1 MYLIFN
7 KDGSTKETLF
17 NEYIN
22 KGSDGVNFIDVAVVG
37 YGPGQY
43 TASGT
48 FTPKSQEAM
57 VASPM
62 KNVSITTSSG
72 TYLGYRFYLYAAFT
86 QYPGDLAFS
95 LTCHLG
101 SATLV
106 TYSTTLTVN
115 DSATTSKTTIT
126 WEQYENLM
134 NTIKNYQLQY
144 SCTNVRGYG
153 DDIATLKNDLDNIA
167 TYQIVLYNPERGNL
181 NSLKLGIKGA
191 DELLDIPLDVSSDYV
206 TKNAS
211 FVTASTVQEV
221 PSGLKSVYTG
231 KNADGNQRYV
241 SYGTNASTGAFEAQ
255 ATYGIS
261 ADTAVPSSNA
271 PTIFFHSTRY
281 EFRNVLDINVFEDN
295 GQAVYLRSYNGTV
308 SLALENGSA
317 TLTANTFNYGDYL
330 AFTNGGQSAIYK
342 GEANFEGN
350 VSFAK
355 LPKYTGM
362 YGSLDNNDFITLVYA
377 NKLDDNVKA
386 YAMGLMNESHDD
398 LQEQIDAINES
409 QNFVATYATKADM
422 PTPPVSALEEKDC
435 VLVLKDE
442 SHDDQ
447 AYVYKYNSA
456 GWVEVGPLGDYYT
469 TAQIDKQHNAIEAK
483 ITTLGARVDSIAKI
497 SWRQW

>member
-22 KGSDGVNFIDVAVVG
+22 KGSDGVNFIDVAIVG
-37 YGPGQY
+37 YTPDQY

-48 FTPKSQEAM
+48 FTPKDQEAM
-57 VASPM
+57 VASPA

-72 TYLGYRFYLYAAFT
+72 TYLGYRFYLYSAFT

-106 TYSTTLTVN
+106 TYSTALTVN

-144 SCTNVRGYG
+144 SDTNVRGYS
-153 DDIATLKNDLDNIA
+153 DITDLESDLDNVA
-167 TYQIVLYNPERGNL
+167 AYQIVLYNPEHSNP

-191 DELLDIPLDVSSDYV
+191 DKIADIPLDVSSDYV

-211 FVTASTVQEV
+211 FVTASTIQEV

-231 KNADGNQRYV
+231 KNADNNSRYV
-241 SYGTNASTGAFEAQ
+241 SYGTNASTGAFEVR
-255 ATYGIS
+255 ATYGS
-261 ADTAVPSSNA
+261 AGTAAPSSNA
-271 PTIFFHSTRY
+271 PTIFFYSSHY
-281 EFRNVLDINVFEDN
+281 EFRNGSGVNVFEDN
-295 GQAVYLRSYNGTV
+295 GNAVYLRSYNGTAY
-308 SLALENGSA
+308 LALGNASA
-317 TLTANTFNYGDYL
+317 TLTANTLKYGDYL
-330 AFTNGGQSAIYK
+330 TFANGGQSATYN
-342 GEANFEGN
+342 GEANFSSN

-362 YGSLDNNDFITLVYA
+362 STQLENDDFITVA
-377 NKLDDNVKA
+377 KTNKLDDAVKV
-386 YAMGLMNESHDD
+386 YALNLMNESHDD

-422 PTPPVSALEEKDC
+422 PTPPVSTLEEKDC

-469 TAQIDKQHNAIEAK
+469 TAQIDKQHSAIEAK
-483 ITTLGARVDSIAKI
+483 ITTLGARMDSIAKI
-497 SWRQW
+497 AWRQW